1 MTSVKV
7 AASAVII
14 IINNSS
20 GIISSNLVFSEFM
33 NLLSDHLFIR
43 YRQVL
48 DVSTDFT
55 EFVKK
60 ILDTSSP
67 PCKGKQR
74 HE

>member
-14 IINNSS
+14 IIINSS

-60 ILDTSSP
+60 FLDTSSP
-67 PCKGKQR
+67 PCQGKQR

>member
-14 IINNSS
+14 IIINSS
-20 GIISSNLVFSEFM
+20 GIISSNLVFPEFM

-67 PCKGKQR
+67 PCQGKQR